1 MTFWLKKILVGKRTK
16 IRKITIFVRNLNS
29 GFPSVIFTIFLPFL
43 LPLFLLYQMD
53 KTKTAAMEQKL
64 RISTRII
71 LIFKPIFLQPAIRI
85 FFGWQIKYILVENDF
100 GQITEMNQ
108 NFYGY

>member
-1 MTFWLKKILVGKRTK
+1 
-16 IRKITIFVRNLNS
+16 
-29 GFPSVIFTIFLPFL
+29 
-43 LPLFLLYQMD
+43 MD

-108 NFYGY
+108 NFYGYWPKNNQNPTKIVNGV